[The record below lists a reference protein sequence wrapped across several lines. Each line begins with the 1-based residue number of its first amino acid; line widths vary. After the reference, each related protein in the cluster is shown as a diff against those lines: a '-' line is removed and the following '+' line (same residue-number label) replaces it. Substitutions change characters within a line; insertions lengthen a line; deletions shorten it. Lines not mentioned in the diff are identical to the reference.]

1 MTLYPQLVVG
11 NAASLSLEVLN
22 LSSCNLT
29 EIPPDIKTLHNLTT
43 LNLSNNLSLNNL
55 PNELGNLTKLTQ
67 VRYLN
72 IITYL
77 ERVYPNLR
85 AKGVK
90 KMLEASISRYS
101 QNNTPAPLPLAG
113 FVETYLRLKVDGLH
127 LAFQD
132 MPPQQ
137 GL

>member
-85 AKGVK
+85 AKRG
-90 KMLEASISRYS
+90 
-101 QNNTPAPLPLAG
+101 
-113 FVETYLRLKVDGLH
+113 
-127 LAFQD
+127 
-132 MPPQQ
+132 
-137 GL
+137 